1 MITEVV
7 LISRQL
13 QGETLNLVSLT
24 NLFETL
30 YPRLQI
36 RQDNEDAQN
45 GIEKSIATICEE
57 EGISFEQVFYILF
70 FNALAFRVENL
81 F

>member
-1 MITEVV
+1 M
-7 LISRQL
+7 ISRQL
-13 QGETLNLVSLT
+13 QGKTLNLVSLT

-36 RQDNEDAQN
+36 RQDNEDAPN

-70 FNALAFRVENL
+70 FYALAFRVENL